1 MTGEELLTKIRQVL
15 GKVAIRAMGEY
26 SKSTSYK
33 KLDFVT
39 YNGECYLSLKDTTG
53 NTPSETE
60 FWQLILHKPI
70 KGTDYFTEEEVAQI
84 VSEITEKANSVF
96 NQNVDSKT
104 IAFNEN
110 AANKTTGFNTNASNK
125 TTSFDAHVTGQTTTF
140 DSHVATKTTE
150 FDTNAT
156 SKTTTFNDN
165 VIQKTTD
172 FNTNAT
178 EQTTTFNDNTTS
190 KTNDFDT
197 NASNQT
203 TAFNDNATAKT
214 EAYNT
219 NAQNQLNAY
228 NTNAEELLNYAEN
241 MDNIVTKAEAS
252 GELVK
257 VDDALDYKLLE
268 VRAKPKEVSKQETTT
283 GKNICPSNIEL
294 WESGQYNEV
303 GTKTDIVSRIRL
315 IDLLEISLGQSYYFN
330 LFSDN
335 YKFIIRCFDENK
347 NFLSNRGAVNNDIN
361 ITFSETVR
369 FIGISIYNSIKELDT
384 FSSYQSL
391 FENGN
396 IKPLICLSSEESK
409 NFEEYTGGQ
418 ASPNPDYP
426 QEIETNKEGTLHV
439 CGKNHYDENYTNQL
453 VTSAGSIETNSL
465 WNMSD
470 YINVKSNTNYTLS
483 HHDSNSTRQSLM
495 IAEFDKNKV
504 FIKRNVQG
512 DLTTITPYTIT
523 TTDKTK
529 YVLINYNNTYNN
541 DLFQLEAGDIATFY
555 EKYKGHQSASI
566 DLQGNE
572 IVKLADNV
580 EDELVIDAKGNI
592 GLIKNTK
599 KINLDTNVTWTLD
612 NNDISIKSFYTS
624 TFQSVIKPYSKCLS
638 NYLLEGTANEIFNG
652 EKIGI
657 YVNQS
662 SAIRIKMGEEI
673 QTVEQLKQWLSDHDL
688 FVYCQLAIP
697 ETISLGNLS
706 SLIKTFKGYNNIWIE
721 SNLGTT
727 IKVVYAQDLKVKHD
741 KEVSSLQSQIDELKT
756 LLSSTATSAMLLD
769 NLEDDLV
776 EEV

>member
-1 MTGEELLTKIRQVL
+1 MAKQVL
-15 GKVAIRAMGEY
+15 GKVMMIFKGTYDSATAYEI
-26 SKSTSYK
+26 
-33 KLDFVT
+33 LDVVT
-39 YNGECYLSLKDTTG
+39 YEGSTYVAKKETTG
-53 NTPSETE
+53 SVPTDEN
-60 FWQLILHKPI
+60 FWAILVKRPI
-70 KGTDYFTEEEVAQI
+70 KGLDYFTDEEKEEFVA
-84 VSEITEKANSVF
+84 SITDDANSVF
-96 NQNVDSKT
+96 NQNVADKT
-104 IAFNEN
+104 TTFNEN
-110 AANKTTGFNTNASNK
+110 AANKTTDFDTNVANK
-125 TTSFDAHVTGQTTTF
+125 TTSFDVHVTEQTTNF
-140 DSHVATKTTE
+140 DNHVADKTTE

-156 SKTTTFNDN
+156 NKTTTFNDN
-165 VIQKTTD
+165 VTQKTTD
-172 FNTNAT
+172 FNTNAI
-178 EQTTTFNDNTTS
+178 EQTTIFNANATS
-190 KTNDFDT
+190 KTSDFDT

-241 MDNIVTKAEAS
+241 MDNIVPKATAS
-252 GELVK
+252 GELVQ

-566 DLQGNE
+566 DLQRNE

-599 KINLDTNVTWTLD
+599 KINLDTNVTWILD
-612 NNDISIKSFYTS
+612 DNDISIKSFYTS

-638 NYLLEGTANEIFNG
+638 NYLLEGTASEIFNG

-662 SAIRIKMGEEI
+662 SAIRIKIGSEF
-673 QTVEQLKQWLSDHDL
+673 QNVEQLKQWLSDHDL

-697 ETISLGNLS
+697 EIISLGNLS
-706 SLIKTFKGYNNIWIE
+706 QLIKTFEGINNIWIE
-721 SNLGTT
+721 SNLGAT
-727 IKVVYAQDLKVKHD
+727 ITVKYAQDLKVKHD
-741 KEVSSLQSQIDELKT
+741 KEVSDLQFQIDEIKT

-769 NLEDDLV
+769 NLESDLA